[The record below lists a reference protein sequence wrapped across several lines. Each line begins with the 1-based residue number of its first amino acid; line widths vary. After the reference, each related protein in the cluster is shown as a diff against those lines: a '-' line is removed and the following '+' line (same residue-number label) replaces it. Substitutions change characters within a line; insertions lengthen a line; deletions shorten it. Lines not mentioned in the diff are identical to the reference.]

1 MALLPT
7 GGGKSICFQV
17 PALALDGLCLV
28 ISPLIA
34 LMKDQVENLNKKGI
48 KAIAV
53 SSAMNS
59 KEIDIALDNC
69 VYGDVKFLYLSP
81 ERLDTD
87 LFKARLKKMKV
98 SLIAVDEAH
107 CISQWGYDFRPPYLK
122 IAHVRELLK
131 KVPVIAL
138 TATATPD
145 VVTDIQQKLAFKK
158 ENVFQKSFERKN
170 ISYSVLYESNKY
182 LKLDE
187 ILQKV
192 KGTAIIYARNRRQ
205 TQDISKYLKSKKHI
219 ADFYH
224 AGLTNVQRDK
234 AQKQWVDGKTRII
247 VATNAFGMGIDKPD
261 VRLVVHLDLPDS
273 IEAYFQEAGRA
284 GRDEKKAYAVLIYD
298 TPDKR
303 VLEEKFTQDF
313 PELDYIK
320 NVYQAL
326 GNYYQLAIGS
336 GLDEVLPFDIA
347 DFCNRYQ
354 LKPNLCFSALKIL
367 QLNEYL
373 SLSDAILS
381 PSRVKIEVDKNV
393 LYTFQINH
401 SRYENLL
408 QILLRSY
415 SGMFEVMT
423 KIDETLLAKRL
434 NSSTKAIEKM
444 LVELKEKNIISYAP
458 KSDLP
463 KITFLNERKD
473 HKKLNISKESYQ
485 QRKVQAEK
493 KIRAMIAYCEEKTV
507 CRGIQLLSYFGEKSD
522 KKCGI
527 CDVCT
532 GRNKTSTSTRA
543 LTKTE
548 KEILTVL
555 KNKAKLTVSEL
566 VMQLSNTKKSQ
577 VIEALRYL
585 LDEKKVKHEK
595 GSYFI

>member
-1 MALLPT
+1 LPT

-17 PALALDGLCLV
+17 PALALNGLCIV

-48 KAIAV
+48 KAIAI
-53 SSAMNS
+53 SSAMN
-59 KEIDIALDNC
+59 KREIDIALDNC
-69 VYGDVKFLYLSP
+69 IYGDIKFLYLSP

-87 LFKARLKKMKV
+87 LFKARLEKMKV

-122 IAHVRELLK
+122 ISAIREVLK
-131 KVPVIAL
+131 KVPIIAL

-145 VVTDIQQKLAFKK
+145 VVKDIQEKLAFKK
-158 ENVFQKSFERKN
+158 EHVFQKSFERKN

-205 TQDISKYLKSKKHI
+205 TQDIAKYLKSKKHS

-224 AGLTNVQRDK
+224 AGLSNVQRDK
-234 AQKQWVDGKTRII
+234 AQKLWIEGKTRII

-298 TPDKR
+298 EPDKK
-303 VLEEKFTQDF
+303 VLEEKFNQDF
-313 PELDYIK
+313 TELDFIK

-336 GLDEVLPFDIA
+336 GEEETYPFDIA
-347 DFCNRYQ
+347 DFCHRYK
-354 LKPNLCFSALKIL
+354 LKPNLAFSALKIL
-367 QLNEYL
+367 QLNEYMAL
-373 SLSDAILS
+373 SEAVLS
-381 PSRVKIEVDKNV
+381 PSRIKIEVDKTTLSN
-393 LYTFQINH
+393 FQIKNTKH
-401 SRYENLL
+401 DTLI
-408 QILLRSY
+408 QVLLRSY
-415 SGMFEVMT
+415 SGLFDAMT
-423 KIDETLLAKRL
+423 KIDETLLARRL
-434 NSSTKAIEKM
+434 NKNEKEITT
-444 LVELKEKNIISYAP
+444 LLNELEEKNIVSYSP
-458 KSDLP
+458 KTDLP
-463 KITFLNERKD
+463 KITFLTERKD
-473 HKKLNISKESYQ
+473 HKRLSISKESYQ
-485 QRKVQAEK
+485 IRKTQAEK
-493 KIRAMIAYCEEKTV
+493 KITAMIAYCAEKNT
-507 CRGIQLLSYFGEKSD
+507 CRSIQLLNYFGEKTT
-522 KKCGI
+522 KTCGI

-532 GRNKTSTSTRA
+532 GRNSHTPTARK

-548 KEILTVL
+548 KDILNVL
-555 KNKAKLTVSEL
+555 KMNKKLTLSEL
-566 VMQLSNTKKSQ
+566 VMQLSDTKKSQ